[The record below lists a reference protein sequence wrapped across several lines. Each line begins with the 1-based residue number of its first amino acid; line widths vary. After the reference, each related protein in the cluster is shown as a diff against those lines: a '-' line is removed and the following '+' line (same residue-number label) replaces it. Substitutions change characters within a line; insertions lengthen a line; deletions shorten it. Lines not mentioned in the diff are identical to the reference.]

1 MCLVYIICTINCNYL
16 THLIVA
22 GPIWMSAS
30 CLVYK
35 WLNCPSYLVVS
46 KVHIGICVPWST
58 YKKCLAFLAFFLT
71 DDGPFLSAFFR
82 QIPVEEVEK
91 EEGPKPTISHAL
103 TKIHTS
109 LDRNIMMM
117 MMTKKEASQF
127 SLYQQYIMWY
137 LYPHL
142 ARCGKVKIIL
152 LNLLREG

>member
-1 MCLVYIICTINCNYL
+1 M
-16 THLIVA
+16 
-22 GPIWMSAS
+22 
-30 CLVYK
+30 
-35 WLNCPSYLVVS
+35 VVH
-46 KVHIGICVPWST
+46 VRT
-58 YKKCLAFLAFFLT
+58 KKCLAFLAFFLT

-91 EEGPKPTISHAL
+91 EEGLKTTISHAL

-117 MMTKKEASQF
+117 MTKREASQF

-142 ARCGKVKIIL
+142 ARCGKLKMVLLLIFYVRSKFEIQIQIQIQILKSFQDSKDVAFKGNLSGKKIL
-152 LNLLREG
+152 KFSHCV